1 MKHEEIRQ
9 KPGIR
14 EYNRRKNKEKGKK
27 KKYGD
32 VRREKLKNKNRAYEM
47 TNRRNQL
54 KIFLIKK
61 TFFFFLSESKGNR

>member
-27 KKYGD
+27 KNT
-32 VRREKLKNKNRAYEM
+32 EAWEE
-47 TNRRNQL
+47 RNW
-54 KIFLIKK
+54 KIKI
-61 TFFFFLSESKGNR
+61 EHMRWQIEEIN